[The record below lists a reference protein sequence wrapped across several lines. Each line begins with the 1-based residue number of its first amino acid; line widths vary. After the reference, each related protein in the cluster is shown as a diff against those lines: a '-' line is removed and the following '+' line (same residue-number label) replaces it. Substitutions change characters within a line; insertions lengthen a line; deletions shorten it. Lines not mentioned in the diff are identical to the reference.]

1 MASTLIPLAVRAATP
16 IKTDLDGWKKVEGEP
31 TMTTYIEYSTD
42 EALCGIWEATV
53 GTYHAIYDAWEFVHL
68 IEGKIIIT
76 PDGGESYTVVA
87 GDAFVVEKDFKGTWK
102 IEENVVKHFHIKLK

>member
-1 MASTLIPLAVRAATP
+1 MASTLIPLGKKVATP
-16 IKTDLDGWKKVEGEP
+16 IETDLDGWKKVEGEP
-31 TMTTYIEYSTD
+31 TMKTYIEYNTD
-42 EALCGIWEATV
+42 KALCGTWTATV
-53 GTYHAIYDAWEFVHL
+53 GTYHAIYDTWEFVHL